1 MKPIGPDHPITVT
14 PHPGR
19 VRVTFEGRPVADSAD
34 VLVLREASY
43 PPVFYFPRAD
53 VAMSDLVRT
62 EHSTHCPYKGDA
74 SYYSLTADGKVSPNA
89 VWTYETPFDQ
99 MSAIAG
105 RLAFYAN
112 RVSFEEVGQG
122 A

>member
-19 VRVTFEGRPVADSAD
+19 VRVTFGGRQIADSGD

-53 VAMSDLVRT
+53 VVMADLVRT
-62 EHSTHCPYKGDA
+62 DHATHCPYKGDA
-74 SYYSLTADGKVSPNA
+74 SYYSLAAGGPGSANA
-89 VWTYETPFDQ
+89 VWSYETPFDQ

-112 RVSFEEVGQG
+112 RVSFEELG
-122 A
+122 